1 MIYKLIFFL
10 FILKFSYSDQSFLQ
24 KVDEEEL
31 LVLIRNENYVVVLF
45 TKPNCEACDKFESA
59 LINIREDLVDS
70 LNCWV
75 VKAEN
80 SYLVKLYNPS
90 KEPSLVFFRH
100 GVPLLYDGE
109 ISEDLILH
117 VFSDNKDPVVRELSD
132 DNFEF
137 LTQAA
142 SGATTGDWF
151 IMFYTND
158 CVDCQRL
165 QARWE
170 AVGAKLKTRLNVVRI
185 NKKTSAVTARR
196 FNIAEVPT
204 FLFLRLGK
212 MYRYNIPK
220 YDVPSLVAF
229 ASDWYKN
236 AKAEKVPLPK
246 SPFDDFVQQ
255 VVDLL
260 KESTPITGLI
270 IFCIFAVLIFAL
282 YVSLRKTPKLKEVD
296 KKYKV
301 LKDSTKSEK
310 QKKSK

>member
-1 MIYKLIFFL
+1 MIYKLIVFL
-10 FILKFSYSDQSFLQ
+10 FLLKFSYSDQSFLQ

-31 LVLIRNENYVVVLF
+31 LVLIRNEKFVVVLF
-45 TKPNCEACDKFESA
+45 TKPNCEACEKLESA

-80 SYLVKLYNPS
+80 SYLVKLYNPT

-100 GVPLLYDGE
+100 GVPLLYDGD
-109 ISEDLILH
+109 INEDLILH
-117 VFSDNKDPVVRELSD
+117 VFSDNKDPIVKELSD
-132 DNFEF
+132 ENFEF

-170 AVGAKLKTRLNVVRI
+170 AVGAKLKTRLNVARL

-196 FNIAEVPT
+196 FNVAQVPY
-204 FLFLRLGK
+204 FLFFRLGK
-212 MYRYNIPK
+212 MYHYNIPK
-220 YDVPSLVAF
+220 HDVPSFVSF

-236 AKAEKVPLPK
+236 AKSEKVPIPK
-246 SPFDDFVQQ
+246 SPFDDLVQQ
-255 VVDLL
+255 IVDLL
-260 KESTPITGLI
+260 KESTLVTGLV
-270 IFCIFAVLIFAL
+270 IFSFLAILVFAIYAL
-282 YVSLRKTPKLKEVD
+282 RSKSAKPKEGD

>member
-1 MIYKLIFFL
+1 MIFKLTFFL
-10 FILKFSYSDQSFLQ
+10 LILKFSFSDQSFLQ

-31 LVLIRNENYVVVLF
+31 LVLIRNEKFVVVLF
-45 TKPNCEACDKFESA
+45 TKPNCQECDKFESA

-100 GVPLLYDGE
+100 GVPLLYDGDAN
-109 ISEDLILH
+109 EDLILH
-117 VFSDNKDPVVRELSD
+117 VFSENKDPVVRELSD
-132 DNFEF
+132 DNFEIM
-137 LTQAA
+137 TQAA

-170 AVGAKLKTRLNVVRI
+170 AVGAKLKTRLNVVRV
-185 NKKTSAVTARR
+185 NKKTAAVTARR
-196 FNIAEVPT
+196 FNIGQVPS

-212 MYRYNIPK
+212 MYHYNIPK
-220 YDVPSLVAF
+220 YDVPSFVAF
-229 ASDWYKN
+229 ATDWYKN
-236 AKAEKVPLPK
+236 AKADKVPLPK

-255 VVDLL
+255 IVDLL
-260 KESTPITGLI
+260 KESTLVTGSILFSIIAILI
-270 IFCIFAVLIFAL
+270 YAL
-282 YVSLRKTPKLKEVD
+282 YVSLRKTPQPKEVD

-301 LKDSTKSEK
+301 LKDRDRKSVV
-310 QKKSK
+310 